1 MEEYSK
7 VLDRLQAQCSKREY
21 CSSDIFRKA
30 MKAFDGD
37 RELSERILQS
47 LQEDKS
53 VDDLRY
59 ASAFAREKSRLAG
72 WGPAKIT
79 YTLVGKG
86 IPRTIVTE
94 ALGEVDQ
101 NEADRRM
108 RSVLEI
114 KLKTL
119 IGDPQIKFKLL
130 KFGLTRGYEYD
141 QVAPVVDGLLKEI
154 ELNNIYSRKLLWKRG
169 STSLDRLESMLV
181 RFVTCMI
188 LTENILLWL

>member
-47 LQEDKS
+47 LQDDKY

-108 RSVLEI
+108 RSVLET

-154 ELNNIYSRKLLWKRG
+154 DLNNIDS
-169 STSLDRLESMLV
+169 
-181 RFVTCMI
+181 
-188 LTENILLWL
+188 

>member
-30 MKAFDGD
+30 MNAFEGD

-47 LQEDKS
+47 LRDDKY

-108 RSVLEI
+108 RSVLET

-154 ELNNIYSRKLLWKRG
+154 DLNNIDS
-169 STSLDRLESMLV
+169 
-181 RFVTCMI
+181 
-188 LTENILLWL
+188 